1 MSNLECKHRL
11 YKKVGLIGKAFSHE
25 VRLELIELLS
35 QCPQTV
41 EKLSEMLDEDY
52 KSISAHLRVL
62 YRAGLVTCTRNGR
75 FQRYGLASPKVT
87 ALAVMIRE
95 TAEQSIAELPCL
107 EAESGIPNAS
117 LGIEDAVHYASEG
130 KLILLDVR
138 PAEEFAAGHLPHAIN
153 MPIEMLGKRMH
164 ELPRGMALA
173 AYCRGPY
180 CFLAHEAAA
189 ILEASGR
196 RLQVIPS
203 GVMEWSSRGAE
214 LESASPEESQK
225 KPPRRGIRT
234 QARVRRIPDE
244 GHNDEIPPLEQR
256 RRVFPLGERELQS
269 SLIACLSLSPASTAS

>member
-52 KSISAHLRVL
+52 KSISAHLRV
-62 YRAGLVTCTRNGR
+62 
-75 FQRYGLASPKVT
+75 RYGLASPKVT

-234 QARVRRIPDE
+234 QA
-244 GHNDEIPPLEQR
+244 
-256 RRVFPLGERELQS
+256 
-269 SLIACLSLSPASTAS
+269 

>member
-1 MSNLECKHRL
+1 MSNLESKHRL
-11 YKKVGLIGKAFSHE
+11 YKEVSLIGKAFSHE

-41 EKLSEMLDEDY
+41 EKLTEMLNEDY

-62 YRAGLVTCTRNGR
+62 YRAGLVTCTRDGR
-75 FQRYGLASPKVT
+75 HQRYGLSSPKVA

-95 TAEQSIAELPCL
+95 TAEQSISELHDL
-107 EAESGIPNAS
+107 EADSGIPSAS

-138 PAEEFAAGHLPHAIN
+138 PEEEFAAGHLPHAVN
-153 MPIEMLGKRMH
+153 MPIHTLEARQH
-164 ELPRGMALA
+164 ELPRGVALA

-196 RLQVIPS
+196 RLQIIPS
-203 GVMEWSSRGAE
+203 GVMEWSSRGSE
-214 LESASPEESQK
+214 LECCGTEAPEKESG
-225 KPPRRGIRT
+225 RRK
-234 QARVRRIPDE
+234 A
-244 GHNDEIPPLEQR
+244 
-256 RRVFPLGERELQS
+256 
-269 SLIACLSLSPASTAS
+269 PAVAD

>member
-1 MSNLECKHRL
+1 MKS
-11 YKKVGLIGKAFSHE
+11 GSSSSSSS
-25 VRLELIELLS
+25 S

-62 YRAGLVTCTRNGR
+62 YRAGARDLHP
-75 FQRYGLASPKVT
+75 QRPLPALWACEFKVT

-234 QARVRRIPDE
+234 QA
-244 GHNDEIPPLEQR
+244 
-256 RRVFPLGERELQS
+256 
-269 SLIACLSLSPASTAS
+269 

>member
-1 MSNLECKHRL
+1 M
-11 YKKVGLIGKAFSHE
+11 
-25 VRLELIELLS
+25 
-35 QCPQTV
+35 
-41 EKLSEMLDEDY
+41 
-52 KSISAHLRVL
+52 
-62 YRAGLVTCTRNGR
+62 TCTRNGR

-225 KPPRRGIRT
+225 TPPRRGIRT
-234 QARVRRIPDE
+234 QA
-244 GHNDEIPPLEQR
+244 
-256 RRVFPLGERELQS
+256 
-269 SLIACLSLSPASTAS
+269 

>member
-75 FQRYGLASPKVT
+75 FQRYGLASPKVA

-95 TAEQSIAELPCL
+95 TAEQS
-107 EAESGIPNAS
+107 
-117 LGIEDAVHYASEG
+117 
-130 KLILLDVR
+130 
-138 PAEEFAAGHLPHAIN
+138 
-153 MPIEMLGKRMH
+153 
-164 ELPRGMALA
+164 LA

-214 LESASPEESQK
+214 LESASPEESQET
-225 KPPRRGIRT
+225 PPRRGIRT
-234 QARVRRIPDE
+234 KA
-244 GHNDEIPPLEQR
+244 
-256 RRVFPLGERELQS
+256 
-269 SLIACLSLSPASTAS
+269 

>member
-130 KLILLDVR
+130 K
-138 PAEEFAAGHLPHAIN
+138 
-153 MPIEMLGKRMH
+153 RMH

-234 QARVRRIPDE
+234 QA
-244 GHNDEIPPLEQR
+244 
-256 RRVFPLGERELQS
+256 
-269 SLIACLSLSPASTAS
+269 

>member
-107 EAESGIPNAS
+107 AAGSGIAHRS
-117 LGIEDAVHYASEG
+117 GGLAVRVHLRCEG

-138 PAEEFAAGHLPHAIN
+138 PAEEFTAGHLPHAIN

-234 QARVRRIPDE
+234 QA
-244 GHNDEIPPLEQR
+244 
-256 RRVFPLGERELQS
+256 
-269 SLIACLSLSPASTAS
+269 

>member
-1 MSNLECKHRL
+1 MSNLDSKHRL

-41 EKLSEMLDEDY
+41 EKLTEMLNEDY

-62 YRAGLVTCTRNGR
+62 YRAGLVTCTRSGR
-75 FQRYGLASPKVT
+75 FQRYGLASPKVA

-95 TAEQSIAELPCL
+95 TAEQSLAELTAL
-107 EAESGIPNAS
+107 EAESGIPTAS

-138 PAEEFAAGHLPHAIN
+138 PEEEFAAGHLPHAVN
-153 MPIEMLGKRMH
+153 MPIDTLKTRVH
-164 ELPRGMALA
+164 ELPRGVALV

-214 LESASPEESQK
+214 LEAAVPDELQEAAS
-225 KPPRRGIRT
+225 RRGIR
-234 QARVRRIPDE
+234 AR
-244 GHNDEIPPLEQR
+244 
-256 RRVFPLGERELQS
+256 
-269 SLIACLSLSPASTAS
+269 T

>member
-153 MPIEMLGKRMH
+153 MPIEMLGKRMPRAAPRH
-164 ELPRGMALA
+164 GARRLLPRSLLLPRA
-173 AYCRGPY
+173 RGRSHSRGFGPTPAGDP
-180 CFLAHEAAA
+180 LGRHGVVEQGRRTRVRQPRGIPEKAAA
-189 ILEASGR
+189 TRHQNAG
-196 RLQVIPS
+196 
-203 GVMEWSSRGAE
+203 
-214 LESASPEESQK
+214 
-225 KPPRRGIRT
+225 
-234 QARVRRIPDE
+234 
-244 GHNDEIPPLEQR
+244 
-256 RRVFPLGERELQS
+256 
-269 SLIACLSLSPASTAS
+269 LSPTDP

>member
-1 MSNLECKHRL
+1 MFSNKPARPTTPRDERNDTSTNNLECKHRL

-234 QARVRRIPDE
+234 QA
-244 GHNDEIPPLEQR
+244 
-256 RRVFPLGERELQS
+256 
-269 SLIACLSLSPASTAS
+269 

>member
-138 PAEEFAAGHLPHAIN
+138 PAEEFAAARAAPRHGARRL
-153 MPIEMLGKRMH
+153 
-164 ELPRGMALA
+164 LPRSLLLPRA
-173 AYCRGPY
+173 RGRSHSRGFGPTPAGDP
-180 CFLAHEAAA
+180 LGRHGVVEQGRRTRVRQPRGIPEKAAA
-189 ILEASGR
+189 TRHQNAG
-196 RLQVIPS
+196 
-203 GVMEWSSRGAE
+203 
-214 LESASPEESQK
+214 
-225 KPPRRGIRT
+225 
-234 QARVRRIPDE
+234 
-244 GHNDEIPPLEQR
+244 
-256 RRVFPLGERELQS
+256 
-269 SLIACLSLSPASTAS
+269 LSPTDP